1 MRFEV
6 VTDDL
11 RLSSDAA
18 VRVLDALRAL
28 QAVRQLEDGAGL
40 VLGGRLAA
48 AMVDVSD
55 VLALAIRQA
64 AAATEQV
71 ANRLDAAAVQY
82 TRSDALAMRS
92 GR

>member
-28 QAVRQLEDGAGL
+28 QAVRLLDDGAGL
-40 VLGGRLAA
+40 VPGGRLAA

-55 VLALAIRQA
+55 VLAAAIRQA
-64 AAATEQV
+64 ASATEQV
-71 ANRLDAAAVQY
+71 ARRLDAAAVQY